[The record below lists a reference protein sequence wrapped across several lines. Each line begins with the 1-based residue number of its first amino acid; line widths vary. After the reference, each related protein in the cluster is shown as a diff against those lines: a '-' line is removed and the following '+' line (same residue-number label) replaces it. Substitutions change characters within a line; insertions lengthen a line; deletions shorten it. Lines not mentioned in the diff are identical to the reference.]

1 MNLVSIIIPFKNPG
15 KYFKPC
21 LESIKNQSYQHFEV
35 LMIDDH
41 SDKEDVE
48 VAKMAQMKDE
58 RFQLHRSNGLGIIS
72 ALQTG
77 LDLAKGD
84 LISRMDADDLMTKDK
99 IELMHSAL
107 QKLNQKSVCTAFVSY
122 FSSEKEIQDGFKK
135 YENWLNKLTAEES
148 NFTQIYKEC
157 TIPSPCW
164 MAKKIDIENI
174 GGFKSLSYP
183 EDYDLAFKMFY
194 SKFKIVSV
202 KKVLHYWRDH
212 PNRISRT
219 SETYKMENFTPLKI
233 KYLLENEIKR
243 EQVILWGAGKKGKRI
258 AKQLLEKKVPFDWIT
273 ENPNKKG
280 KSIYGK
286 FVQDLSRLKNKN
298 QKVIIC
304 AISQKGFEIPSN
316 SNFNR
321 YISFY

>member
-21 LESIKNQSYQHFEV
+21 LESIRNQSYPNIEV
-35 LMIDDH
+35 LLIDDH
-41 SDKEDVE
+41 SKKEDVE
-48 VAKMAQMKDE
+48 VARMVQIKDE
-58 RFQLHRSNGLGIIS
+58 RFQLHRSNGKGIIN

-77 LDLAKGD
+77 LDLARGEF
-84 LISRMDADDLMTKDK
+84 ISRMDADDLMTKDK

-107 QKLNQKSVCTAFVSY
+107 LKSNQKSVCTAFVSY
-122 FSSEKEIQDGFKK
+122 FASEKEIQDGFKK

-164 MAKKIDIENI
+164 MARKLDIQNI
-174 GGFKSLSYP
+174 GGFKGLTYP
-183 EDYDLAFKMFY
+183 EDYDLVFKMYY

-202 KKVLHYWRDH
+202 KKILHHWRDH

-219 SETYKMENFTPLKI
+219 SETYQMENFTTLKLG
-233 KYLLENEIKR
+233 YLLQYEINHER
-243 EQVILWGAGKKGKRI
+243 VILWGAGKKAKRI
-258 AKQLLEKKVPFDWIT
+258 AKLLLEKKVHFDWVT
-273 ENPNKKG
+273 ENTNKIG
-280 KSIYGK
+280 KVIYGK
-286 FVQDLSRLKNKN
+286 LVHDLGRLKDKN

-304 AISQKGFEIPSN
+304 AISQKGFETPSN
-316 SNFNR
+316 SYYNR
-321 YISFY
+321 FISFY

>member
-41 SDKEDVE
+41 SDKEDAE
-48 VAKMAQMKDE
+48 VAKMTQMKDE

-99 IELMHSAL
+99 IELMRSAL
-107 QKLNQKSVCTAFVSY
+107 LKSNKKSVCTALVSY
-122 FSSEKEIQDGFKK
+122 FASEKRCKKDLK
-135 YENWLNKLTAEES
+135 YETWLNNLTTKES

-174 GGFKSLSYP
+174 GGFKSLS
-183 EDYDLAFKMFY
+183 
-194 SKFKIVSV
+194 
-202 KKVLHYWRDH
+202 
-212 PNRISRT
+212 
-219 SETYKMENFTPLKI
+219 
-233 KYLLENEIKR
+233 
-243 EQVILWGAGKKGKRI
+243 
-258 AKQLLEKKVPFDWIT
+258 
-273 ENPNKKG
+273 
-280 KSIYGK
+280 
-286 FVQDLSRLKNKN
+286 LSRGLRFG
-298 QKVIIC
+298 I
-304 AISQKGFEIPSN
+304 
-316 SNFNR
+316 
-321 YISFY
+321 

>member
-21 LESIKNQSYQHFEV
+21 LESIRNQSYQNIEV

-41 SDKEDVE
+41 SNYNDAE
-48 VAKMAQMKDE
+48 VARMAQIKDK
-58 RFQLHRSNGLGIIS
+58 RFQLYRSNGPGIIN

-77 LDLAKGD
+77 LNLAKGEF
-84 LISRMDADDLMTKDK
+84 ISRMDADDLMTKDK
-99 IELMHSAL
+99 IELMRSAL
-107 QKLNQKSVCTAFVSY
+107 LKSNQKSVCTALVSY
-122 FSSEKEIQDGFKK
+122 FASEKSIQEGFIK
-135 YENWLNKLTAEES
+135 YENWLNKLTTEES

-164 MAKKIDIENI
+164 MARKLDIENI
-174 GGFKSLSYP
+174 GGFKCLTYP
-183 EDYDLAFKMFY
+183 EDYDLAFKMYY
-194 SKFKIVSV
+194 SKLKIISV
-202 KKVLHYWRDH
+202 KKVLHHWRDH

-219 SETYKMENFTPLKI
+219 SETYKMENFTPLKL
-233 KYLLENEIKR
+233 KYLLDYEIKH
-243 EQVILWGAGKKGKRI
+243 EHVILWGAGKKAKRI
-258 AKQLLEKKVPFDWIT
+258 AKQLLEKKVHFDWIT
-273 ENPNKKG
+273 ENTNKIG

-286 FVQDLSRLKNKN
+286 LVQDLSRLKDEN

-304 AISQKGFEIPSN
+304 AISQIGFETPRN

-321 YISFY
+321 FISFY